1 MECSLLSSS
10 VYGLLQARIL
20 EGVAI
25 SFSRGPS
32 QPRDQTWVS
41 CITGRF
47 FIVWTTREA
56 QSKFSGNEVPL
67 LLFIRGSCNLA
78 FSSEGQFCWAKYS
91 WLVVYF
97 FQYFGYII
105 SFFLGLQGLCWGIH
119 WSLYGNSLV
128 WEIFFP
134 CCCCFFFF
142 LITLCGMQYLGSPA
156 GLSLYPLQWMHGGLT
171 TRLSG
176 SPLLLLLKFSL
187 YL

>member
-1 MECSLLSSS
+1 MLVVQSYLTFCDPMECSLLSSS
-10 VYGLLQARIL
+10 VYGLLQAIIL

-47 FIVWTTREA
+47 FIVWTAREA

-91 WLVVYF
+91 WLIVYF

-134 CCCCFFFF
+134 CCFFFF
-142 LITLCGMQYLGSPA
+142 FFFNHTVVCSILVPRQDWAFTPC
-156 GLSLYPLQWMHGGLT
+156 
-171 TRLSG
+171 SG
-176 SPLLLLLKFSL
+176 CMEA
-187 YL
+187 